1 MRALESQ
8 LSLESRNR
16 GNEVAE
22 NFLQNILERSLD
34 HVDDPV
40 LDEVADQVDDDFEDP
55 VERSEAVDVDAD
67 VTDVGDLEHVQLN
80 KKPKSDFSRIFVK
93 LKTNRFHFKVELK

>member
-8 LSLESRNR
+8 LSLESRN
-16 GNEVAE
+16 GWNEVAE

-34 HVDDPV
+34 HVGDPV
-40 LDEVADQVDDDFEDP
+40 LDEVADQVDDDLEDP

-80 KKPKSDFSRIFVK
+80 KKPKVTFQES
-93 LKTNRFHFKVELK
+93 L